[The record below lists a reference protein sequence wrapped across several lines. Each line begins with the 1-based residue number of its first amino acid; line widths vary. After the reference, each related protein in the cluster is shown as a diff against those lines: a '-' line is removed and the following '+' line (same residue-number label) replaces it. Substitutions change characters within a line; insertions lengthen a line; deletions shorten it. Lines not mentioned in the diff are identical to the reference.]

1 MIAIDTNIIVRLLT
15 VDDPEQF
22 KVAIEAIR
30 GQELFLCK
38 TVLLES
44 EWVLRFTYRF
54 PREAIMVGFVKLL
67 GYENLRIEDQDAVL
81 RSLSWYSQG
90 MDFADALHLASCAD
104 ATRFLTFDRPL
115 AQAARSLTEVPK
127 VELLRGGASP
137 GEG

>member
-22 KVAIEAIR
+22 KVATAAIR

-54 PREAIMVGFVKLL
+54 RREAICAGFEKLL
-67 GYENLRIEDQDAVL
+67 GYQNLQVEDQDAVL
-81 RSLSWYSQG
+81 RSLFWYSQG
-90 MDFADALHLASCAD
+90 MDFADALHLASCAN
-104 ATRFLTFDRPL
+104 AERFLTFDRSL
-115 AQAARSLTEVPK
+115 AQAARSLAVEPE
-127 VELLRGGASP
+127 VELLQGEAFP
-137 GEG
+137 G